1 MKNSKVFICDAI
13 RTPIGKIGGVFKNL
27 SPLDLAIPLIQH
39 IVSKHPDIAQNLD
52 ELIVGQAYGTA
63 EAANIAKALALDAGL
78 PDHVCGYSVDRR
90 CASGLQAII
99 DAMMMIQTAKANLVI
114 AGGAESLSQAPFYS
128 TRLRWG
134 SFGDIQLK
142 DSLKYG
148 RIYANG
154 QRNPIPGGM
163 LETAENLRKQF
174 NISRAAQDELA
185 YQSHMKASQAIQMGK
200 FNQEILGLNV
210 KDRWINTDEH
220 PRFDTTVDQ
229 LSQLKPILLQQD
241 PAATVT
247 AGNSSGQNDAAA
259 FCLIA
264 SEAMVAQLQLQ
275 PLAEIVDWSIAG
287 VPSDVMGIGPVP
299 AIEKVLKSTGL
310 SLKDM
315 DRIEINE
322 AFAAQLLACT
332 QALNFDAE
340 DYEKLNVNGS
350 GISLGHPIGATG
362 ARIMTSL
369 IHELQSSRGCYG
381 LISMCIGGGQ
391 GMAAIIKSV
400 HHTAREV

>member
-1 MKNSKVFICDAI
+1 MKNTKVYICDAI
-13 RTPIGKIGGVFKNL
+13 RTPIGKMGGVFKSL
-27 SPLDLAIPLIQH
+27 SPLDLSVPLIQH
-39 IVSKHPDIAQNLD
+39 IVSKNTEIAKHLD
-52 ELIVGQAYGTA
+52 ELIVGQGYGTA
-63 EAANIAKALALDAGL
+63 EAANIGKALALDAGL
-78 PDHVCGYSVDRR
+78 PDSVCGYSVDRR

-99 DAMMMIQTAKANLVI
+99 DAMMMIQTGKANLVI

-128 TRLRWG
+128 TTLRWG
-134 SFGDIQLK
+134 GFGDINLK

-154 QRNPIPGGM
+154 QKNPIQGGM

-185 YQSHMKASQAIQMGK
+185 YQSHMKACKALNTGK
-200 FNQEILGLNV
+200 FKNEILPLNV
-210 KDRWINTDEH
+210 KGKLIDTDEH
-220 PRFDTTVDQ
+220 PRSDTTVDQ
-229 LSQLKPILLQQD
+229 LSKLKPILYKDD
-241 PAATVT
+241 PSSTVT

-264 SEAMVAQLQLQ
+264 SEKMVQQLQLK

-287 VPSDVMGIGPVP
+287 VPSASMGIGPVP
-299 AIEKVLKSTGL
+299 AIQKVLSSTGL
-310 SLKDM
+310 TLNDM

-332 QALNFDAE
+332 HALNFSEA
-340 DYEKLNVNGS
+340 DYNKLNVNGS

-362 ARIMTSL
+362 ARIMTTL
-369 IHELQSSRGCYG
+369 INELQSSRGMYG

-391 GMAAIIKSV
+391 GMAAIIKSIN
-400 HHTAREV
+400 H

>member
-1 MKNSKVFICDAI
+1 MKNTKVYICDAI
-13 RTPIGKIGGVFKNL
+13 RTPIGKMGGVFKSL
-27 SPLDLAIPLIQH
+27 SPLDLAVPLIQH
-39 IVSKHPDIAQNLD
+39 IVSKNTEIAKHLD
-52 ELIVGQAYGTA
+52 ELIVGQGYGTA
-63 EAANIAKALALDAGL
+63 EAANIGKALALDAGL
-78 PDHVCGYSVDRR
+78 PDSVCGYSVDRR

-99 DAMMMIQTAKANLVI
+99 DAMMMIQTGKANLVI

-128 TRLRWG
+128 TTLRWG
-134 SFGDIQLK
+134 GFGDINLK

-154 QRNPIPGGM
+154 QKNPIQGGM

-185 YQSHMKASQAIQMGK
+185 YESHMKACKAINAGK
-200 FNQEILGLNV
+200 FKNEILPLNV
-210 KDRWINTDEH
+210 KGKLIDTDEH
-220 PRFDTTVDQ
+220 PRSDTTVDQ
-229 LSQLKPILLQQD
+229 LSKLKPILYKDD
-241 PAATVT
+241 PSSTVT

-264 SEAMVAQLQLQ
+264 SEKMVQQLQLK

-287 VPSDVMGIGPVP
+287 VPSASMGIGPVP
-299 AIEKVLKSTGL
+299 AIQKVLSSTGL
-310 SLKDM
+310 ILNDM

-332 QALNFDAE
+332 HALNFSEA
-340 DYEKLNVNGS
+340 DYNKLNVNGS

-362 ARIMTSL
+362 ARIMTTL
-369 IHELQSSRGCYG
+369 INELQSSRGTYG

-391 GMAAIIKSV
+391 GMAAIIKSIN
-400 HHTAREV
+400 H

>member
-1 MKNSKVFICDAI
+1 MKNTKVYICDAI
-13 RTPIGKIGGVFKNL
+13 RTPIGKMGGGFKSL
-27 SPLDLAIPLIQH
+27 SPLDLAVPLIQH
-39 IVSKHPDIAQNLD
+39 IVSKNTEIAKHLD
-52 ELIVGQAYGTA
+52 ELIVGQGYGSA
-63 EAANIAKALALDAGL
+63 EAANIGKALALDAGL
-78 PDHVCGYSVDRR
+78 PDSVCGYSVDRR

-99 DAMMMIQTAKANLVI
+99 DAMMMIQTGKANLVI

-128 TRLRWG
+128 TTLRWG
-134 SFGDIQLK
+134 GFGDINFK

-154 QRNPIPGGM
+154 QKNPIQGGM

-185 YQSHMKASQAIQMGK
+185 YQSHMKACKAINTGK
-200 FNQEILGLNV
+200 FKNEILPLNV
-210 KDRWINTDEH
+210 KGKLIDTDEH
-220 PRFDTTVDQ
+220 PRSDTTVDQ
-229 LSQLKPILLQQD
+229 LSKLKPILYKDD
-241 PAATVT
+241 PNSTVT

-264 SEAMVAQLQLQ
+264 SEKMVQQLQLK

-287 VPSDVMGIGPVP
+287 VPSASMGIGPVP
-299 AIEKVLKSTGL
+299 AIQKVLSSTGL
-310 SLKDM
+310 TLNDM

-322 AFAAQLLACT
+322 AFAAQLLACIH
-332 QALNFDAE
+332 ALNFSEA
-340 DYEKLNVNGS
+340 DYNKLNVNGS

-362 ARIMTSL
+362 ARIMTTL
-369 IHELQSSRGCYG
+369 INELQSSRSTYG

-391 GMAAIIKSV
+391 GMAAIIKSIN
-400 HHTAREV
+400 H

>member
-1 MKNSKVFICDAI
+1 MKNTKVYICDAI
-13 RTPIGKIGGVFKNL
+13 RTPIGKMGGVFKSL
-27 SPLDLAIPLIQH
+27 SPLDLSVPLIQH
-39 IVSKHPDIAQNLD
+39 IVSKNTEIAKHLD
-52 ELIVGQAYGTA
+52 ELIVGQGYGTA
-63 EAANIAKALALDAGL
+63 EAANIGKALALDAGL
-78 PDHVCGYSVDRR
+78 PDSVCGYSVDRR

-99 DAMMMIQTAKANLVI
+99 DAMMMIQTGKANLVI

-128 TRLRWG
+128 TTLRWG
-134 SFGDIQLK
+134 GFGDINLK

-154 QRNPIPGGM
+154 QKNPIQGGM

-185 YQSHMKASQAIQMGK
+185 YQSHMKACKALNTGK
-200 FNQEILGLNV
+200 FKNEILPLNV
-210 KDRWINTDEH
+210 KGKLIDTDEH
-220 PRFDTTVDQ
+220 PRSDTTVDQ
-229 LSQLKPILLQQD
+229 LSKLKPILYKDD
-241 PAATVT
+241 PSSTVT

-264 SEAMVAQLQLQ
+264 SEKMVQQLQLK

-287 VPSDVMGIGPVP
+287 VPSASMGIGPVP
-299 AIEKVLKSTGL
+299 AIQKVLSSSGL
-310 SLKDM
+310 TLNDM

-332 QALNFDAE
+332 HALNFSEA
-340 DYEKLNVNGS
+340 DYNKLNVNGS

-362 ARIMTSL
+362 ARIMTTL
-369 IHELQSSRGCYG
+369 INELQSSRGMYG

-391 GMAAIIKSV
+391 GMAAIIKSIN
-400 HHTAREV
+400 H

>member
-1 MKNSKVFICDAI
+1 MKNTKVYICDAI
-13 RTPIGKIGGVFKNL
+13 RTPIGKMGGVFKSL
-27 SPLDLAIPLIQH
+27 SPLDLAVPLIQH
-39 IVSKHPDIAQNLD
+39 IVSKNTEIAKHLD
-52 ELIVGQAYGTA
+52 ELIVGQGYGTA
-63 EAANIAKALALDAGL
+63 EAANIGKALALDAGL
-78 PDHVCGYSVDRR
+78 PDSVCGYSVDRR

-99 DAMMMIQTAKANLVI
+99 DAMMMIQTGKANLVI

-128 TRLRWG
+128 TTLRWG
-134 SFGDIQLK
+134 GFGDINLK

-154 QRNPIPGGM
+154 QKNPIQGGM

-185 YQSHMKASQAIQMGK
+185 YQSHMKACKALNTGK
-200 FNQEILGLNV
+200 FKNEILPLNV
-210 KDRWINTDEH
+210 KGKLIDTDEH
-220 PRFDTTVDQ
+220 PRSDTTVDQ
-229 LSQLKPILLQQD
+229 LSKLKPILYKDD
-241 PAATVT
+241 PNSTVT

-264 SEAMVAQLQLQ
+264 SEKMVQQLQLK

-287 VPSDVMGIGPVP
+287 VPSASMGIGPVP
-299 AIEKVLKSTGL
+299 AIQKVLSSTGL
-310 SLKDM
+310 TLNDM

-332 QALNFDAE
+332 HALNFSEA
-340 DYEKLNVNGS
+340 DYNKLNVNGS

-362 ARIMTSL
+362 ARIMTTL
-369 IHELQSSRGCYG
+369 INELQSSRGTYG

-391 GMAAIIKSV
+391 GMAAIIKSIN
-400 HHTAREV
+400 H

>member
-1 MKNSKVFICDAI
+1 MKNTKVYICDAI
-13 RTPIGKIGGVFKNL
+13 RTPIGKMGGVFKSL
-27 SPLDLAIPLIQH
+27 SPLDLAVPLIQH
-39 IVSKHPDIAQNLD
+39 LVSKNTGIAKHLD
-52 ELIVGQAYGTA
+52 ELIVGQGYGTA
-63 EAANIAKALALDAGL
+63 EAANIGKALALDAGL
-78 PDHVCGYSVDRR
+78 PDSVCGYSVDRR

-99 DAMMMIQTAKANLVI
+99 DAMMMIQTGKANLVI

-128 TRLRWG
+128 TTLRWG
-134 SFGDIQLK
+134 GFGDINLK

-154 QRNPIPGGM
+154 QKNPIQGGM

-174 NISRAAQDELA
+174 NISRTAQDELA
-185 YQSHMKASQAIQMGK
+185 YQSHMKACKAINAGK
-200 FNQEILGLNV
+200 FKNEILPLNV
-210 KDRWINTDEH
+210 KGKLIDTDEH
-220 PRFDTTVDQ
+220 PRADTTVDQ
-229 LSQLKPILLQQD
+229 LSKLKPILFKDD
-241 PAATVT
+241 PSATVT

-264 SEAMVAQLQLQ
+264 SEKMVQQLQLK

-287 VPSDVMGIGPVP
+287 VPSASMGIGPVP
-299 AIEKVLKSTGL
+299 AIQKVLSSSGL
-310 SLKDM
+310 TLNDM

-332 QALNFDAE
+332 HALNFSEA
-340 DYEKLNVNGS
+340 DYNKLNVNGS

-362 ARIMTSL
+362 ARIMTTL
-369 IHELQSSRGCYG
+369 INELQSSRGTYG

-391 GMAAIIKSV
+391 GMAAIIKSIN
-400 HHTAREV
+400 H

>member
-1 MKNSKVFICDAI
+1 MKNTKVYICDAI
-13 RTPIGKIGGVFKNL
+13 RTPIGKMGGVFKSL
-27 SPLDLAIPLIQH
+27 SPLDLSVPLIQH
-39 IVSKHPDIAQNLD
+39 IVSKNTEIAKHLD
-52 ELIVGQAYGTA
+52 ELIVGQGYGTA
-63 EAANIAKALALDAGL
+63 EAANIGKALALDAGL
-78 PDHVCGYSVDRR
+78 PDSVCGYSVDRR

-99 DAMMMIQTAKANLVI
+99 DAMMMIQTGKANLVI

-128 TRLRWG
+128 TTLRWG
-134 SFGDIQLK
+134 GFGDINLK

-154 QRNPIPGGM
+154 QKNPIQGGM

-185 YQSHMKASQAIQMGK
+185 YQSHMKACKALNTGK
-200 FNQEILGLNV
+200 FKNEILPLNV
-210 KDRWINTDEH
+210 KGKLIDTDEH
-220 PRFDTTVDQ
+220 PRSDTTVDQ
-229 LSQLKPILLQQD
+229 LSKLKPILFKDD
-241 PAATVT
+241 PSATVT

-264 SEAMVAQLQLQ
+264 SEKMVQQLQLK

-287 VPSDVMGIGPVP
+287 VPSASMGIGPVP
-299 AIEKVLKSTGL
+299 AIQKVLSSTGL
-310 SLKDM
+310 TLNDM

-332 QALNFDAE
+332 HALNFSEA
-340 DYEKLNVNGS
+340 DYNKLNVNGS

-362 ARIMTSL
+362 ARIMTTL
-369 IHELQSSRGCYG
+369 INELQSSRGMYG

-391 GMAAIIKSV
+391 GMAAIIKSIN
-400 HHTAREV
+400 H

>member
-1 MKNSKVFICDAI
+1 MKNTKVYICDAI
-13 RTPIGKIGGVFKNL
+13 RTPIGKMGGVFKSL
-27 SPLDLAIPLIQH
+27 SPLDLAVPLIQH
-39 IVSKHPDIAQNLD
+39 LVSKNTGIAKHLD
-52 ELIVGQAYGTA
+52 ELIVGQGYGTA
-63 EAANIAKALALDAGL
+63 EAANIGKALALDAGL
-78 PDHVCGYSVDRR
+78 PDSVCGYSVDRR

-99 DAMMMIQTAKANLVI
+99 DAMMMIQTGKANLVI

-128 TRLRWG
+128 TTLRWG
-134 SFGDIQLK
+134 GFGDINLK

-154 QRNPIPGGM
+154 QKNPIQGGM

-174 NISRAAQDELA
+174 NISRTAQDELA
-185 YQSHMKASQAIQMGK
+185 YQSHMKACKAINAGK
-200 FNQEILGLNV
+200 FKNEILPLSIKGKLI
-210 KDRWINTDEH
+210 DTDEH
-220 PRFDTTVDQ
+220 PRADTTVDQ
-229 LSQLKPILLQQD
+229 LSKLKPILFKDD
-241 PAATVT
+241 PSATVT

-264 SEAMVAQLQLQ
+264 SEKMVQQLQLK

-287 VPSDVMGIGPVP
+287 VPSASMGIGPVP
-299 AIEKVLKSTGL
+299 AIQKVLSSSGL
-310 SLKDM
+310 TLNDM

-332 QALNFDAE
+332 HALNFSEA
-340 DYEKLNVNGS
+340 DYNKLNVNGS

-362 ARIMTSL
+362 ARIMTTL
-369 IHELQSSRGCYG
+369 INELQSSRGTYG

-391 GMAAIIKSV
+391 GMAAIIKSIN
-400 HHTAREV
+400 H

>member
-1 MKNSKVFICDAI
+1 MKNTKVYICDAI
-13 RTPIGKIGGVFKNL
+13 RTPIGKMGGVFKSL
-27 SPLDLAIPLIQH
+27 SPLDLAVPLIQH
-39 IVSKHPDIAQNLD
+39 IVSKNTEIAKNLD
-52 ELIVGQAYGTA
+52 ELIVGQGYGTA
-63 EAANIAKALALDAGL
+63 EAANTGKALALDAAL
-78 PDHVCGYSVDRR
+78 PDSVCGYSVDRR

-99 DAMMMIQTAKANLVI
+99 DAMMMIQTGKANLVI

-128 TRLRWG
+128 TTLRWG
-134 SFGDIQLK
+134 GFGDINLK

-154 QRNPIPGGM
+154 QKKPIQGGM

-185 YQSHMKASQAIQMGK
+185 YQSHMKACKAINAGK
-200 FNQEILGLNV
+200 FKNEILPLSV
-210 KDRWINTDEH
+210 KGKLIDTDEH
-220 PRFDTTVDQ
+220 PRADTTLDQ
-229 LSQLKPILLQQD
+229 LSKLKPILSKD
-241 PAATVT
+241 DTSATVT

-264 SEAMVAQLQLQ
+264 SEEMVQQLKLK
-275 PLAEIVDWSIAG
+275 PLAEIVDWSVAG
-287 VPSDVMGIGPVP
+287 VPSTTMGIGPVP
-299 AIEKVLKSTGL
+299 AIQKVLSSTGL
-310 SLKDM
+310 TLNDM

-332 QALNFDAE
+332 HALNFSEA
-340 DYEKLNVNGS
+340 DYNKLNVNGS

-362 ARIMTSL
+362 ARIMTTL
-369 IHELQSSRGCYG
+369 INELQSSRGTYG

-391 GMAAIIKSV
+391 GMAAIIKSIN
-400 HHTAREV
+400 H

>member
-1 MKNSKVFICDAI
+1 MKNTKVYICDAI
-13 RTPIGKIGGVFKNL
+13 RTPIGKMGGVFKSL
-27 SPLDLAIPLIQH
+27 SPLDLAVPLIQH
-39 IVSKHPDIAQNLD
+39 IVSKNTEIAKHLD
-52 ELIVGQAYGTA
+52 ELIVGQGYGTA
-63 EAANIAKALALDAGL
+63 EAANIGKALALDAGL
-78 PDHVCGYSVDRR
+78 PDSVCGYSVDRR

-99 DAMMMIQTAKANLVI
+99 DAMMMIQTGKANLVI

-128 TRLRWG
+128 TTLRWG
-134 SFGDIQLK
+134 GFGDINLK

-154 QRNPIPGGM
+154 QKNPIQGGM

-174 NISRAAQDELA
+174 NISRTAQDELA
-185 YQSHMKASQAIQMGK
+185 YQSHMKACKAINAGK
-200 FNQEILGLNV
+200 FKNEILPLSV
-210 KDRWINTDEH
+210 KGKLIDTDEH
-220 PRFDTTVDQ
+220 PRADTTVDQ
-229 LSQLKPILLQQD
+229 LSKLKPILFKDD
-241 PAATVT
+241 PSATVT

-264 SEAMVAQLQLQ
+264 SEKMVQQLQLK

-287 VPSDVMGIGPVP
+287 VPSASMGIGPVP
-299 AIEKVLKSTGL
+299 AIQKVLSSSGL
-310 SLKDM
+310 TLNDM

-332 QALNFDAE
+332 HALNFSEA
-340 DYEKLNVNGS
+340 DYNKLNVNGS

-362 ARIMTSL
+362 ARIMTTL
-369 IHELQSSRGCYG
+369 INELQSSRGTYG

-391 GMAAIIKSV
+391 GMAAIIKSIN
-400 HHTAREV
+400 H